1 MASNTAIYI
10 YVGVSIIVMGV
21 LAGFLINC
29 NNKSCSPYAP
39 KDMCMC
45 SGSGE
50 KICSNREESQ
60 ASYLEGNTEYQDLA
74 GMQKLTGGPQWKN
87 TNFSNY

>member
-1 MASNTAIYI
+1 MTSNTPIYI
-10 YVGVSIIVMGV
+10 YVGVSIIIMGV

-39 KDMCMC
+39 KDMCLC
-45 SGSGE
+45 NGYGQ
-50 KICSNREESQ
+50 KLCSNRDESK
-60 ASYLEGNTEYQDLA
+60 ASYLQGNTEYQDLA
-74 GMQKLTGGPQWKN
+74 EGSQWKD